1 MKNLKKF
8 ILIFLLLSISIGNAS
23 NLKSD
28 IESILSV
35 ESLDNSLISLS
46 VFSLSKDSTLIDM
59 NGNLNLI
66 PASLNKLI
74 TTGTALQLL
83 GRDYKFPTRLYLD
96 GNIDEK
102 GEYIGNIY
110 VRAYG
115 DPSLN
120 NYNYQNP
127 NQLFDDW
134 CMILD
139 SIGIKS
145 IKGNLIGDDDYFDD
159 EYYPSGWFWDDLK
172 YGYSAQINALSIYN
186 NKVTANI
193 ISSKTLNENANIVLS
208 PETDYLRV
216 YNKVLTQVTKINVLN
231 FKKSPYSNFVDIIG
245 TTPYL
250 PSQKDTNKLEIS
262 VNNPTLYFLN
272 FFYNTIKR
280 YNIRFKG
287 NIIDIDDWNQR
298 PVYFKM
304 KEIASNYSIPLFKII
319 KDINTNS
326 NNIAAEMLVKV
337 LAKENTGI
345 GNHEIGIRIIE
356 DFLIEIGIDE
366 KLYLNDGSGL
376 SRLNLYSSSY
386 LTNFLRYLLKSEIK
400 NDILNS
406 MATPGKGTFQRR
418 LLNQKN
424 KNNIYLKSGSM
435 QGVSNVAGY
444 LKTKSGQELVFTM
457 MFNNFLSPIN
467 DVNNIQDLIL
477 MRLLSE

>member
-172 YGYSAQINALSIYN
+172 YG
-186 NKVTANI
+186 
-193 ISSKTLNENANIVLS
+193 
-208 PETDYLRV
+208 
-216 YNKVLTQVTKINVLN
+216 
-231 FKKSPYSNFVDIIG
+231 
-245 TTPYL
+245 
-250 PSQKDTNKLEIS
+250 
-262 VNNPTLYFLN
+262 
-272 FFYNTIKR
+272 
-280 YNIRFKG
+280 
-287 NIIDIDDWNQR
+287 
-298 PVYFKM
+298 
-304 KEIASNYSIPLFKII
+304 
-319 KDINTNS
+319 
-326 NNIAAEMLVKV
+326 
-337 LAKENTGI
+337 
-345 GNHEIGIRIIE
+345 
-356 DFLIEIGIDE
+356 
-366 KLYLNDGSGL
+366 
-376 SRLNLYSSSY
+376 
-386 LTNFLRYLLKSEIK
+386 
-400 NDILNS
+400 
-406 MATPGKGTFQRR
+406 
-418 LLNQKN
+418 
-424 KNNIYLKSGSM
+424 
-435 QGVSNVAGY
+435 
-444 LKTKSGQELVFTM
+444 
-457 MFNNFLSPIN
+457 
-467 DVNNIQDLIL
+467 
-477 MRLLSE
+477 